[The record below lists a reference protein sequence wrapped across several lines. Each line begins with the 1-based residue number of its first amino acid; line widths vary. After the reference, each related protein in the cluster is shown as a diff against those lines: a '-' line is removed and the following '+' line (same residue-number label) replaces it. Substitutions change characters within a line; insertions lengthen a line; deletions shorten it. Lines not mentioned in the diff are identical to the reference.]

1 MCIHGTG
8 VVSSNAACLPIK
20 TPLLKKVTGNH
31 LKKPSF
37 LAETQSS
44 VSGSATL
51 KIEYWTQVHNMVKG
65 NRKIPICQKIQKNMP
80 SEIYQGTNGQG
91 KKSALVNCQI
101 LV

>member
-44 VSGSATL
+44 VSGFCYA
-51 KIEYWTQVHNMVKG
+51 K
-65 NRKIPICQKIQKNMP
+65 NR
-80 SEIYQGTNGQG
+80 
-91 KKSALVNCQI
+91 I
-101 LV
+101 LDTGA